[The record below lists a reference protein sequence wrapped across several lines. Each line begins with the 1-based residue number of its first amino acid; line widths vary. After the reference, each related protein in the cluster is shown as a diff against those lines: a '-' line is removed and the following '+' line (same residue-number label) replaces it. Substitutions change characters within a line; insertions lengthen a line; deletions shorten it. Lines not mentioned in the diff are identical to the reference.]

1 MPWPMLLREIV
12 LTQTQTRENI
22 AMFFLLCLVCLS
34 AYLLFWRSQFF
45 EANSNQ
51 EKAIAK
57 LINSKNSVKHRAA
70 NELVWRDVTNDADL
84 RRSDQIFT
92 YENSSADVKFNSGAQ
107 LSIGPTALVKIE
119 LQNNDAVLNLT
130 RGMLYGVG
138 SANSSGAVKI
148 KSGESQIMLDG
159 KDARFQIAAG
169 EDGKGEKIAVFGSA
183 AKVVIGGKTYTLNK
197 NQVVGR
203 DSSGK
208 VKVDAIEIEPI
219 EPKANQSINWSPEQ
233 NIRFAWQSEKYKN
246 FDVLIATDMN
256 FKKIV
261 SQKSVNEAL
270 GANVKLASAGSYYW
284 KVRSKTNSESLPQ
297 HFTLV
302 QIAAPWPVLP
312 AGDKQFVT
320 PNGEPLEDVRF
331 TWESDVA
338 SDLYEIN
345 VATDINFKKI
355 IRSQK
360 NLAVKNFK
368 VASLSTNNYFWR
380 VRQRVGQA
388 WSAWS
393 ETQFFSVLQPK
404 LIPVAIAPING
415 AKIKFETTPKPIAFS
430 WSKPTFATE
439 YKFYIF
445 ADATGEKVVTE
456 KNVTGESI
464 QEIVYKPGKYYWK
477 VVAFDV
483 KGEKTG
489 ESKLESFLRDNPPSL
504 APPKIDSEF
513 KFKLKKRQSNE

>member
-1 MPWPMLLREIV
+1 MPWPMLVREIV

-22 AMFFLLCLVCLS
+22 AMLFLLCLVCLS
-34 AYLLFWRSQFF
+34 AYLLFWRNQFF
-45 EANSNQ
+45 ESSSNQ

-107 LSIGPTALVKIE
+107 LSIGPAALVKIE

-138 SANSSGAVKI
+138 SANASGAVKV
-148 KSGESQIMLDG
+148 KSGESQVMLDG
-159 KDARFQIAAG
+159 KNARFQIAAG
-169 EDGKGEKIAVFGSA
+169 EDGIGEKIAVFGST
-183 AKVVIGGKTYTLNK
+183 AKVMIGGKTYSLDK

-203 DSSGK
+203 DETGK
-208 VKVDAIEIEPI
+208 VIVDTIEIEPM
-219 EPKANQSINWSPEQ
+219 EPKANQFLNWSLQQ
-233 NIRFAWQSEKYKN
+233 NVRFTWQSQKYKN
-246 FDVLIATDMN
+246 FDIFIAKDIG

-261 SQKSVNEAL
+261 SQKSVNNAL
-270 GANVKLASAGSYYW
+270 SANVKLASAGSYYW

-302 QIAAPWPVLP
+302 QLAAPWPVLP

-320 PNGEPLEDVRF
+320 KNGEPMKDVRF
-331 TWESDVA
+331 AWDSEAA

-345 VATDINFKKI
+345 LSIDAEFKKI
-355 IRSQK
+355 LHSHK
-360 NLAVKNFK
+360 NLAVKNYT
-368 VASLSTNNYFWR
+368 VDSLTTNNYFWR
-380 VRQRVGQA
+380 VRQRVGQV

-404 LIPVAIAPING
+404 LVPVPIAPVG
-415 AKIKFETTPKPIAFS
+415 GVKLKFDTTPRPVAFS
-430 WSKPTFATE
+430 WSKPTFATD
-439 YKFYIF
+439 YKFYIY
-445 ADATGEKVVTE
+445 ADAAGKRIVTE
-456 KNVTGESI
+456 KNVTTEAT
-464 QEIVYKPGKYYWK
+464 QEIVYKPGRYYWK

-483 KGEKTG
+483 NGEKTG
-489 ESKLESFLRDNPPSL
+489 ESKIENFLRDSPPTL